1 MHRVTKF
8 NWLRIGPFVILPLPA
23 IQAPRPSVLSFPARM
38 SAIEP
43 LLLRL
48 EQLLV
53 RIEARLPPLP
63 ATIDWSAGAY
73 YWRRQAFYGYLQP
86 VTTRAGLHLADL
98 LCIDETKQRVV
109 TNTRQFL
116 AGLPANHALIWGPRG
131 TGKSSLI
138 KALLGEYAEQGLRLI
153 EVDRDHL
160 ADLPDIIERLA
171 GRPERFV
178 LFCDDLSFEA
188 QDTRYKALKVI
199 LDGSVRASAPNAL
212 VYATS
217 NRRHLLPEPRADN
230 WDAQIIDGEL
240 HQSESVEERIS
251 LSERFGLW
259 LPLHPFTQDEYL
271 CIVQHWLRRLGA
283 AGGDSELV
291 RRAALQW
298 ALRQGS
304 RSGRTAWQFAKD
316 WAGQAALPSP

>member
-1 MHRVTKF
+1 
-8 NWLRIGPFVILPLPA
+8 
-23 IQAPRPSVLSFPARM
+23 M

-43 LLLRL
+43 LLQRL

-63 ATIDWSAGAY
+63 APPDWSATAY
-73 YWRRQAFYGYLQP
+73 YWRHQAFYGYLQP
-86 VTTRAGLHLADL
+86 VAASASPRLADL
-98 LCIDETKQRVV
+98 LCIDEAKQR
-109 TNTRQFL
+109 TIANTRQFL
-116 AGLPANHALIWGPRG
+116 AGLPANHVLIWGPRG

-138 KALLGEYAEQGLRLI
+138 KALLGEYAGQGLRLI

-160 ADLPDIIERLA
+160 ADLPDIIEQVA
-171 GRPERFV
+171 SRPERFI

-188 QDTRYKALKVI
+188 QDTRYKTLKVI

-217 NRRHLLPEPRADN
+217 NRRHLLPEPRSDN
-230 WDAQIIDGEL
+230 WEAQIIDGEL

-259 LPLHPFTQDEYL
+259 LPLHPFSQDEYL
-271 CIVQHWLRRLGA
+271 LIVQHWLQQLSA
-283 AGGDSELV
+283 AEGDSEPV
-291 RRAALQW
+291 RHAALQW

-304 RSGRTAWQFAKD
+304 RSGRSAWQFAKD
-316 WAGQAALPSP
+316 WAGQQALSAP